1 MIPAEPAVTGD
12 PLAGLGMPPW
22 HPGPLQAAARAQQAA
37 AEELNTIAARET
49 SAVSGTVGSAWLGQA
64 AASCLEVGT
73 RLAAAHTAAARYAH
87 TAAQAMATC
96 ASAWE
101 RAGEKY
107 RHARRLADEAL
118 REEHTHRDT
127 ARSAARAA
135 AASGDAVAAQIAA
148 LAASGHD
155 GYASPLRSRAI
166 SLAQQ
171 AVDEFHHAARTAAA
185 ALDAHARALNPP
197 QPRPAPAHHDHP
209 SGSQGVLG
217 WLKDRANDAAGAAA
231 DAGQPLLNF
240 GEHLTTHPLDTL
252 KLVGDGLGMLAGTA
266 GIVVGGG
273 GEVLGVG
280 LDATGAGTVVG
291 LPLNVA
297 SAGLIAA
304 GGTLAITSANQL
316 SSDLN
321 RMSAESQ
328 SEGSSGG
335 AEDEAADA
343 ASIDTDL
350 SELDAGRS
358 PGVRVVDSEEELDA
372 IFDRWSRGGE
382 EIEKPSYAGKYVRLS
397 DGTEVGMRSTSKSGG
412 PTIDVRRPDGTTA
425 RVHVR

>member
-1 MIPAEPAVTGD
+1 
-12 PLAGLGMPPW
+12 
-22 HPGPLQAAARAQQAA
+22 
-37 AEELNTIAARET
+37 
-49 SAVSGTVGSAWLGQA
+49 
-64 AASCLEVGT
+64 
-73 RLAAAHTAAARYAH
+73 
-87 TAAQAMATC
+87 
-96 ASAWE
+96 
-101 RAGEKY
+101 
-107 RHARRLADEAL
+107 
-118 REEHTHRDT
+118 
-127 ARSAARAA
+127 
-135 AASGDAVAAQIAA
+135 
-148 LAASGHD
+148 
-155 GYASPLRSRAI
+155 
-166 SLAQQ
+166 
-171 AVDEFHHAARTAAA
+171 
-185 ALDAHARALNPP
+185 
-197 QPRPAPAHHDHP
+197 
-209 SGSQGVLG
+209 
-217 WLKDRANDAAGAAA
+217 
-231 DAGQPLLNF
+231 
-240 GEHLTTHPLDTL
+240 
-252 KLVGDGLGMLAGTA
+252 MLAGTA

-273 GEVLGVG
+273 GEVLGTG